1 MTRRHPHTGQT
12 ECVQAQK
19 PSEGQIIHA
28 RRFHS
33 HSHSHSHSQTD
44 RHHQHH
50 HCFLLQPSSF
60 FVVYNPLPAAS
71 YQSIWVICNGGP
83 AWSERNR
90 LLLIVDLSPTHPGRS
105 EVRIVIRT
113 MFFSS
118 RYNVKGSAVLFAIF
132 EGILPS
138 LCLYLHAPLYSRS
151 ATATVVCACR

>member
-1 MTRRHPHTGQT
+1 MRDTFTPALAPALTL
-12 ECVQAQK
+12 
-19 PSEGQIIHA
+19 
-28 RRFHS
+28 
-33 HSHSHSHSQTD
+33 SQY
-44 RHHQHH
+44 QHH
-50 HCFLLQPSSF
+50 HFSSYIIHSQRPTINQSGSSAM
-60 FVVYNPLPAAS
+60 VAWRSGRNP
-71 YQSIWVICNGGP
+71 
-83 AWSERNR
+83 
-90 LLLIVDLSPTHPGRS
+90 LLLIVDLSQTHPGRS